1 MLLSYVEGRKL
12 YPDADEIRILSL
24 STASPECILHPEEYS
39 TNLDWL
45 SSLTSAYSSG
55 NMKVSEMAAE
65 SIKGVKVDRI
75 WENVLEKKI
84 KLDDTSEEAVSELME
99 AAEKIWEKDK
109 EKIFSFLDEVT
120 KEEVH
125 SSLKLKTP
133 LMLPSGEN

>member
-1 MLLSYVEGRKL
+1 
-12 YPDADEIRILSL
+12 
-24 STASPECILHPEEYS
+24 
-39 TNLDWL
+39 
-45 SSLTSAYSSG
+45 
-55 NMKVSEMAAE
+55 MAAE

-109 EKIFSFLDEVT
+109 DKIFSFLDEVT

-125 SSLKLKTP
+125 SSLKLKAP